1 MRRLQRH
8 GYLKDERARGAMES
22 VPRHLFVPENLRR
35 SAYVDSPLPIGGG
48 QTISAPH
55 MVAIMAEAADLEP
68 GMNVL
73 EIGAGSGYHAAVMA
87 ELVRPGGEVLTI
99 ERISSLAERARLN
112 LSSAGYSDTVEVVVA
127 DGSLGFPEK
136 APFDRIVVT
145 CGAPEVPEP
154 LKEQLVEG
162 GKLIVP
168 VGSMGYQELMRLT
181 RHRDEISVENLG
193 GCVFVPLLGEHG
205 FRLR

>member
-8 GYLKDERARGAMES
+8 GYLKEERTRGAMES
-22 VPRHLFVPENLRR
+22 VPRHLFVPENLLS

-55 MVAIMAEAADLEP
+55 MVAIMAEAADLK
-68 GMNVL
+68 GGQRIL
-73 EIGAGSGYHAAVMA
+73 EVGAGSGYHAAVMA
-87 ELVRPGGEVLTI
+87 ELVRPEGEVITI
-99 ERISSLAERARLN
+99 ERIPSLAERARLN
-112 LSSAGYSDTVEVVVA
+112 LSAAGYSGMVEVVVA

-145 CGAPEVPEP
+145 CGAPEIPEP
-154 LKEQLVEG
+154 LKEQLVDG

-181 RHRDEISVENLG
+181 QNGDEISVENLG
-193 GCVFVPLLGEHG
+193 GCVFVPLVGEHG
-205 FRLR
+205 FHLR